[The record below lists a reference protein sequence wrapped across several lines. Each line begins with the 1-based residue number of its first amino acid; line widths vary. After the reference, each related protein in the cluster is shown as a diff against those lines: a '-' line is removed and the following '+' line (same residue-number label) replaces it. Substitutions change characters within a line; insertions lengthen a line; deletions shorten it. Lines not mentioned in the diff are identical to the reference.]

1 MAAVNLETMAMHSE
15 NGLLRGVGFYNGA
28 DYGLQLCLAC
38 EYVTFTTWGLNNKFS
53 LKGSI

>member
-38 EYVTFTTWGLNNKFS
+38 EYVTFTTWGLYNKFS